1 MSQEDISDRNSEIS
15 NHETSEE
22 KATKDISFF
31 EASQA
36 IILNSPM
43 NVLLLAVF
51 PCLVCYYGGF
61 AEYLTF
67 IFAVLALAPLAE
79 RLSYTTEQLCLH
91 TNDTIAGLLNV
102 TFGNAT
108 ELIVGIMAL
117 KYGLKRLIQLSLLGS
132 VLSNSLLVLGSS
144 FLVSGI
150 QFKAIRFNAHL
161 NHVTAVQMVL
171 AMVSVVIASV
181 SYSSSESSKLQ
192 ELGYSRGLALGML
205 LVYSGFVT
213 FQVRVDA
220 PCGGRSSFIL
230 TVVLL
235 LRVSPF

>member
-1 MSQEDISDRNSEIS
+1 MSEEVISERNSEQS
-15 NHETSEE
+15 NHETPEGEE
-22 KATKDISFF
+22 TTKDISFF
-31 EASQA
+31 QASQA

-79 RLSYTTEQLCLH
+79 RLSFTTEQLCLH

-213 FQVRVDA
+213 FQVRFVTHDVQIT
-220 PCGGRSSFIL
+220 GND
-230 TVVLL
+230 VLMINFAC
-235 LRVSPF
+235 S